1 MRQKL
6 LFGAIMAAAGLSAA
20 GAIAQTP
27 PAPSYAPDGGNYR
40 EHIALLCYGEGERLS
55 NEYRS
60 GYEWDR
66 DKHRYESRSGYELTT
81 EDYDTSVEVQIDG
94 DVGRIRPAKKMVPAI
109 HSNSDGGWYDISNL
123 SISRD
128 IISGQFK
135 FNGANRP
142 KLSID
147 RRSGR
152 ITIEGMTQ
160 FKGSCD
166 PLDADRKF

>member
-1 MRQKL
+1 MRQKV
-6 LFGAIMAAAGLSAA
+6 LFGLIVTAALTAGIAN
-20 GAIAQTP
+20 AQTAQD
-27 PAPSYAPDGGNYR
+27 PAFRPDSGDYR

-60 GYEWDR
+60 GYEWDH

-94 DVGRIRPAKKMVPAI
+94 DVGRIRPAKKMVPAM
-109 HSNSDGGWYDISNL
+109 HSTSDGGWYELSEL

-128 IISGQFK
+128 TIQGKFK

-152 ITIEGMTQ
+152 ITIEGMTN